1 MLMYSAGSFD
11 SYHVCVTSRVYACS
25 RGKLLQAAVHTLAQ
39 TRTNFQRRALL
50 RSAEFRLLFRALAKG
65 IMFYDVPVSYVKEE
79 LRFRCEL
86 EPFNARNANS
96 IRLNCPSTLRDRLQL
111 T

>member
-1 MLMYSAGSFD
+1 MLTGKAS
-11 SYHVCVTSRVYACS
+11 TSSCT
-25 RGKLLQAAVHTLAQ
+25 HTH
-39 TRTNFQRRALL
+39 TNFKRCAL
-50 RSAEFRLLFRALAKG
+50 SSGFFFRARAKG

-86 EPFNARNANS
+86 EPFNARNAN
-96 IRLNCPSTLRDRLQL
+96 INCPSTSRDRLQL

>member
-1 MLMYSAGSFD
+1 MHDIMSVRMLNQGESFYKQLYTHSHKLSA
-11 SYHVCVTSRVYACS
+11 
-25 RGKLLQAAVHTLAQ
+25 
-39 TRTNFQRRALL
+39 L
-50 RSAEFRLLFRALAKG
+50 RSAEFWLLFRARAKG

-96 IRLNCPSTLRDRLQL
+96 IFLKCPSTPQDRLQL

>member
-1 MLMYSAGSFD
+1 
-11 SYHVCVTSRVYACS
+11 
-25 RGKLLQAAVHTLAQ
+25 
-39 TRTNFQRRALL
+39 
-50 RSAEFRLLFRALAKG
+50 
-65 IMFYDVPVSYVKEE
+65 MFYDVPVSYVKEE

-96 IRLNCPSTLRDRLQL
+96 IRLKCPSTSPGRLQL

>member
-1 MLMYSAGSFD
+1 M
-11 SYHVCVTSRVYACS
+11 
-25 RGKLLQAAVHTLAQ
+25 GKLLQAAVHTLTQ
-39 TRTNFQRRALL
+39 L
-50 RSAEFRLLFRALAKG
+50 RSEFWLLFHARAKG

-96 IRLNCPSTLRDRLQL
+96 IHLNCPSTSRDRLQL

>member
-1 MLMYSAGSFD
+1 MRDVMSVRMLK
-11 SYHVCVTSRVYACS
+11 
-25 RGKLLQAAVHTLAQ
+25 GKLLLAAVHTLTQ
-39 TRTNFQRRALL
+39 L
-50 RSAEFRLLFRALAKG
+50 RSEFWLLFRARAKG

-96 IRLNCPSTLRDRLQL
+96 IHLNCPSTSRDRLQL

>member
-1 MLMYSAGSFD
+1 MRDVMSVRMLKGKASTSSCTHTHKLSA
-11 SYHVCVTSRVYACS
+11 
-25 RGKLLQAAVHTLAQ
+25 
-39 TRTNFQRRALL
+39 L
-50 RSAEFRLLFRALAKG
+50 RSEFWLLFRALAKG

-86 EPFNARNANS
+86 EAFNVRNASS
-96 IRLNCPSTLRDRLQL
+96 IRLNCPSTSRDRLQL

>member
-1 MLMYSAGSFD
+1 M
-11 SYHVCVTSRVYACS
+11 YACS
-25 RGKLLQAAVHTLAQ
+25 RGKLLQAAVHTLTA
-39 TRTNFQRRALL
+39 L
-50 RSAEFRLLFRALAKG
+50 RSEFWLLFRARAKG

-86 EPFNARNANS
+86 EAFNARNANS
-96 IRLNCPSTLRDRLQL
+96 IRLNCPSTSRDRLQL

>member
-1 MLMYSAGSFD
+1 MKFVYSAQWESFYKQLYTLTQTF
-11 SYHVCVTSRVYACS
+11 SVTLS
-25 RGKLLQAAVHTLAQ
+25 
-39 TRTNFQRRALL
+39 
-50 RSAEFRLLFRALAKG
+50 EFWLLFRARAKG

-96 IRLNCPSTLRDRLQL
+96 IHLKCPSTLRGRLQL

>member
-1 MLMYSAGSFD
+1 MRDVMSVRMLKGKTSTSSCTHTHSHKLSA
-11 SYHVCVTSRVYACS
+11 
-25 RGKLLQAAVHTLAQ
+25 
-39 TRTNFQRRALL
+39 L
-50 RSAEFRLLFRALAKG
+50 RSEFWLLFRAWAKG

-86 EPFNARNANS
+86 EPFNTRNANS
-96 IRLNCPSTLRDRLQL
+96 IRLKCPSTSQDRLQL

>member
-1 MLMYSAGSFD
+1 MHDVMSVRMLKGKASTSSCTHNSHKLSAS
-11 SYHVCVTSRVYACS
+11 
-25 RGKLLQAAVHTLAQ
+25 
-39 TRTNFQRRALL
+39 
-50 RSAEFRLLFRALAKG
+50 RSAEFWLLFRARSKG

-86 EPFNARNANS
+86 EPFNAGK
-96 IRLNCPSTLRDRLQL
+96 LPSTSRDRLQL

>member
-1 MLMYSAGSFD
+1 MLKGKASTKQLYTHSHKLSA
-11 SYHVCVTSRVYACS
+11 
-25 RGKLLQAAVHTLAQ
+25 
-39 TRTNFQRRALL
+39 L
-50 RSAEFRLLFRALAKG
+50 RSDFWLLFRTRAKG

-79 LRFRCEL
+79 LRFHCEL

-96 IRLNCPSTLRDRLQL
+96 IRLNCPSTSRDRLQL

>member
-1 MLMYSAGSFD
+1 M
-11 SYHVCVTSRVYACS
+11 
-25 RGKLLQAAVHTLAQ
+25 GKLLQAAVHTHKLSV
-39 TRTNFQRRALL
+39 L
-50 RSAEFRLLFRALAKG
+50 RSEFWLLFCAWAKG
-65 IMFYDVPVSYVKEE
+65 IAFYDVPVSYVKEE

-96 IRLNCPSTLRDRLQL
+96 IHLKCPSTTRGRLQL

>member
-1 MLMYSAGSFD
+1 MRDVMSVRMLKG
-11 SYHVCVTSRVYACS
+11 
-25 RGKLLQAAVHTLAQ
+25 QAAVHTLTQ
-39 TRTNFQRRALL
+39 L
-50 RSAEFRLLFRALAKG
+50 RSEFWLLFRARAKG

-79 LRFRCEL
+79 LKFRCEL

-96 IRLNCPSTLRDRLQL
+96 IHLNCPSTSRDRLQL

>member
-1 MLMYSAGSFD
+1 MRDVMSVRMLKGKAS
-11 SYHVCVTSRVYACS
+11 TSSCT
-25 RGKLLQAAVHTLAQ
+25 HTH
-39 TRTNFQRRALL
+39 TNFQRCAL
-50 RSAEFRLLFRALAKG
+50 SSGFFFCAQAKG

-86 EPFNARNANS
+86 ETFNTRNANS
-96 IRLNCPSTLRDRLQL
+96 IRLKCPSTSRDRLQL